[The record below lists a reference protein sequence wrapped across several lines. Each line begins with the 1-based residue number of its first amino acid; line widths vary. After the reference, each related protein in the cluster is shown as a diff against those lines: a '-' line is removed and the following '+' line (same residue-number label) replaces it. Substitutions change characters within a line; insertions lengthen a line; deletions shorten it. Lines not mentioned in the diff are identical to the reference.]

1 MSYLWGSSK
10 RKLVPQNIRT
20 VKNGVTISQTAATP
34 AKSAPKSTAPKSIA
48 PKSPTPD
55 ASPTEGVDAAL
66 AALKNSLASEDAR
79 KKDNM

>member
-10 RKLVPQNIRT
+10 RTFVPQNIRT
-20 VKNGVTISQTAATP
+20 VKNGVTISQTMSTP
-34 AKSAPKSTAPKSIA
+34 VKSPPKNPT

-55 ASPTEGVDAAL
+55 TSPTEGVDAAL
-66 AALKNSLASEDAR
+66 AALKSSLASEDAR